1 MALFYIASTIFI
13 NTLTGD
19 SKKSSIT
26 YCYRLN
32 RNIWKSDDYIKSNK
46 EKKQRTDTNN
56 KAKKIEHNDCT
67 YIE

>member
-19 SKKSSIT
+19 SKKFSVT
-26 YCYRLN
+26 FCYRLY

-46 EKKQRTDTNN
+46 EKKQRTDTKNI
-56 KAKKIEHNDCT
+56 AKKIEHN
-67 YIE
+67 E